1 MSDVKTPSASRARV
15 RSIDASAKT
24 LAIES
29 VRAIVGLL
37 VAFSVVWWVAD
48 RLDLH
53 GVAGYLITAGIFV
66 VVASTALTITSGLP
80 IHHALDAQLR
90 AITDQERQLRAS
102 SEGHQFT
109 SDLHAAMEMA
119 EEESDVLTVVSE
131 ALDLVSNGPAE
142 LLLADSS
149 RSHIHQA
156 AASIAKGAP
165 GCGVGTPWGCPAV
178 RMGQTLEF
186 AQSHAL
192 ATCPHLKAREAEV
205 SALCVPVT
213 VLGTPTGVIHLTH
226 AAGEPQ
232 NAMRRSR
239 VETVATQVGARI
251 GLLRAMATSQL
262 AASTDALTGQL
273 NRRSIEETLRHMDHE
288 QAPYAIAFADLD
300 HFKILNDTHGHAAGD
315 RALRHFSTVA
325 AASVRPGDLVC
336 RFGGEEFLLV
346 YVGCDVTDAAPIVH
360 RLRSALAESIAAS
373 GVPPFTVSF
382 GLADST
388 YADQAADVIAVADVA
403 LMMAKH
409 EGRDRLI
416 IAPKLDAEVDLT
428 ASPTDWDESLPEA
441 TAQSKFRGG
450 SGQVAT

>member
-1 MSDVKTPSASRARV
+1 VADGQGRKGPPAMSDVQPPTQGRERV

-29 VRAIVGLL
+29 LRAVTGLL
-37 VAFSVVWWVAD
+37 LAFSVVWWLAD

-53 GVAGYLITAGIFV
+53 GLAGFLVAAGIFV

-90 AITDQERQLRAS
+90 AIANQEHQLRAS
-102 SEGHQFT
+102 AEGHQFT

-119 EEESDVLTVVSE
+119 EQESDVLAVVSQ
-131 ALDLVSNGPAE
+131 ALDLVSDGPGE

-149 RSHIHQA
+149 RSHIFRA
-156 AASIAKGAP
+156 ATSIAKGSP

-186 AQSHAL
+186 AESHAL

-213 VLGTPTGVIHLTH
+213 VLGTPNGVIHLTH
-226 AAGEPQ
+226 SAGEPQ
-232 NAMRRSR
+232 TATRRSR
-239 VETVATQVGARI
+239 AESVATQVGARI

-262 AASTDALTGQL
+262 AASTDPLTGQL
-273 NRRSIEETLRHMDHE
+273 NRRSIEEALRHLDHE
-288 QAPYAIAFADLD
+288 RAPYAIAFADLD
-300 HFKILNDTHGHAAGD
+300 HFKVLNDTHGHAAGD
-315 RALRHFSTVA
+315 RALRHFSTIA
-325 AASVRPGDLVC
+325 AANVRPGDLVC

-346 YVGCDVTDAAPIVH
+346 YDACNVTDAAPVVH
-360 RLRSALAESIAAS
+360 RLRHALAESIAAS

-388 YADQAADVIAVADVA
+388 YAEQAADVIAVADAA
-403 LMMAKH
+403 LMTAKH

-416 IAPKLDAEVDLT
+416 IASKSDAEVDPTESLT
-428 ASPTDWDESLPEA
+428 EWDENLS
-441 TAQSKFRGG
+441 
-450 SGQVAT
+450 